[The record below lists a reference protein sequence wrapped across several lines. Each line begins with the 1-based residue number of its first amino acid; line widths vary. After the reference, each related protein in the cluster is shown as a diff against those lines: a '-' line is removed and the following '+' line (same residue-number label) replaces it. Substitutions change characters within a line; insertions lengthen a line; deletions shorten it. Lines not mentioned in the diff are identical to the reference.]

1 MSINELSERLDQ
13 RLALLTEG
21 SRSALP
27 RHRTLRSMLDW
38 SYNLLTDD
46 ERAMLGRVAVFAGG
60 WTLASAEKACTGD
73 PIASKDVIDLLAS
86 LADKNL
92 IIADEEERATRYRML
107 ETLRQYGQDRL
118 REGGEEPQW
127 RNRHLAS
134 FLGLVEAA
142 FPGLRGPAPELWLDR
157 IAVEH
162 DNLRAALSWS
172 VAARSEQGLQLAAML
187 FRYWLIRGH
196 LTEGRGWY
204 SRLLEVL
211 PSDLAIGERA
221 RALNSA
227 GILARVQG
235 DHAEAKRLHEESL
248 AIARVLNEPRRIA
261 APLDNLASIAM
272 EHARYED
279 AEAMLQEAATLERAI
294 GDRLALASTLANL
307 GILLRIRGDYPAARL
322 VLNESLITVRE
333 VGERFGE
340 AVTLRSLGMV
350 ECADGNLKAAEQHL
364 AESLAICGKLS
375 DRVNTAAAIEGLAHV
390 AVAIDTPRRAARM
403 WGAAERLREEVGS
416 RLPVYEHAAHAKVLE
431 AARAAVGQEEFNKAW
446 QEGRAMTLEDAVRY
460 TLDMQAGRNG

>member
-1 MSINELSERLDQ
+1 M
-13 RLALLTEG
+13 
-21 SRSALP
+21 
-27 RHRTLRSMLDW
+27 
-38 SYNLLTDD
+38 
-46 ERAMLGRVAVFAGG
+46 
-60 WTLASAEKACTGD
+60 
-73 PIASKDVIDLLAS
+73 
-86 LADKNL
+86 
-92 IIADEEERATRYRML
+92 
-107 ETLRQYGQDRL
+107 
-118 REGGEEPQW
+118 
-127 RNRHLAS
+127 
-134 FLGLVEAA
+134 
-142 FPGLRGPAPELWLDR
+142 
-157 IAVEH
+157 
-162 DNLRAALSWS
+162 
-172 VAARSEQGLQLAAML
+172 EQ
-187 FRYWLIRGH
+187 
-196 LTEGRGWY
+196 
-204 SRLLEVL
+204 
-211 PSDLAIGERA
+211 
-221 RALNSA
+221 
-227 GILARVQG
+227 
-235 DHAEAKRLHEESL
+235 
-248 AIARVLNEPRRIA
+248 
-261 APLDNLASIAM
+261 
-272 EHARYED
+272 ARYED

-322 VLNESLITVRE
+322 VLNESLMTVRE